1 MTMGAMAGQHLRVS
15 AVELAYQWLHRA
27 VAALCLL
34 FGLLYWVRLVGY
46 YKGDLW
52 RFDLMP
58 SYWQVAAVSLAVLY
72 PLAASGLWMLAS
84 WGPVIWLIC
93 AAAETVMFLG
103 FPELYGHRMP
113 VVVAHATI
121 GLLFLAFRI
130 ALFVEQRRRRQDD

>member
-1 MTMGAMAGQHLRVS
+1 MAGQHLRVS
-15 AVELAYQWLHRA
+15 VAEQAYQWLHRA
-27 VAALCLL
+27 VAALCLM

-58 SYWQVAAVSLAVLY
+58 PYWQAAAVSLAVLY

-93 AAAETVMFLG
+93 AAAETVMFAG
-103 FPELYGHRMP
+103 FPELYGHRMA
-113 VVVAHATI
+113 VVAAHAVI
-121 GLLFLAFRI
+121 GLLFLGLRA
-130 ALFVEQRRRRQDD
+130 ALYVERRRRRRED

>member
-1 MTMGAMAGQHLRVS
+1 MAEQHLRVS
-15 AVELAYQWLHRA
+15 AVELACQWFYRA
-27 VAALCLL
+27 VAAFCLM

-58 SYWQVAAVSLAVLY
+58 PHWQVAAVVLAVLY

-93 AAAETVMFLG
+93 AASEVVMFLG
-103 FPELYGHRMP
+103 FPHLYGHRTGIAASHG
-113 VVVAHATI
+113 VTAF
-121 GLLFLAFRI
+121 LFLAFRA
-130 ALFVEQRRRRQDD
+130 ALFLENRSRSQED